1 MSFFDILILIFL
13 SQMFIAGFGGLFW
26 TAYLATKYELSAD
39 DAAEELVNI
48 KNINLIRFLL
58 IGLVIILA
66 FLLEIFG
73 TVIYKVYKTISAD
86 KLKNW
91 LIKVFTAQPFK
102 RGKNEI

>member
-26 TAYLATKYELSAD
+26 TAYLATKYDLNSD
-39 DAAEELVNI
+39 DATKELLNI

-58 IGLVIILA
+58 IGLVIILM
-66 FLLEIFG
+66 FLLNILGF
-73 TVIYKVYKTISAD
+73 IIHKIYKTISAD

-102 RGKNEI
+102 KERHET